1 MIFPARPF
9 STGMKL
15 STTFVALVP
24 AGLVVV
30 GILAPAASVGML
42 IGAVVIAPV
51 FWWAVRQSPVA
62 YEIGHRRLVVHGRLD
77 ARHTFVLDGTVRY
90 PAPPPR
96 MRLFGSSG
104 FFGHTGWFLD
114 AEGSM
119 VRAFVSRAED
129 LVVVGTDRGPIVVSP
144 AQPEAFAEAV
154 RGGTVR

>member
-1 MIFPARPF
+1 LSFPARPF

-15 STTFVALVP
+15 STTFVSSVP
-24 AGLVVV
+24 VLLVVIGV
-30 GILAPAASVGML
+30 VFPHASMGML
-42 IGAVVIAPV
+42 IGTIVLAPI
-51 FWWAVRQSPVA
+51 FWWAMRQSPIA
-62 YEIGHRRLVVHGRLD
+62 YDIGNRRLVVHGRLNGV
-77 ARHTFVLDGTVRY
+77 HTFVLNGMVRY

-114 AEGSM
+114 AEGTM

-129 LVVVGTDRGPIVVSP
+129 LVVVGTDRGPVVVSP
-144 AQPEAFAEAV
+144 ADPDAFAEAV